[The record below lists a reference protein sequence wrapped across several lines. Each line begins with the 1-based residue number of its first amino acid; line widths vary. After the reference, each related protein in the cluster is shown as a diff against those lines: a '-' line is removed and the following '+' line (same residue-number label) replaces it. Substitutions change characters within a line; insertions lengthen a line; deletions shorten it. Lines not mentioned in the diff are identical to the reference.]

1 MVDLPRRALAKPRSL
16 APEQFAADA
25 ITRAPHRIPVQA
37 WVLWETGTEELVHAV
52 ATAWTSRAV
61 LVAWGAPPHQH
72 EAWVWAGAVTRL
84 PAPPA
89 SAPPTSGSGQHTAPA
104 EGMRPGR

>member
-1 MVDLPRRALAKPRSL
+1 MVDHPRRALAKPRSL
-16 APEQFAADA
+16 APEQFAAEA
-25 ITRAPHRIPVQA
+25 ITRAAERIPVRA
-37 WVLWETGTEELVHAV
+37 WVLWETGTEELVDAV

-84 PAPPA
+84 PDAGRRNAPVE
-89 SAPPTSGSGQHTAPA
+89 GQ
-104 EGMRPGR
+104 RPGR